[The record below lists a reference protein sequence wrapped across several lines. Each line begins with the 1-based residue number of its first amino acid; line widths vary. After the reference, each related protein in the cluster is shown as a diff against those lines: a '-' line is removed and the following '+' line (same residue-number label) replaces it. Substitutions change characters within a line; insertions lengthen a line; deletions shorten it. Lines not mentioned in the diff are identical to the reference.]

1 MSSHRR
7 RSFALDFV
15 DRHGLW
21 SEAQVHAALAV
32 EKAIK
37 KHKLE
42 LVRFSFPD
50 QHGVLR
56 GKTLVAGEAV
66 RALRGGVT
74 MTSTLLAKDTAHRT
88 VFPVFEPGAGM
99 GIAEMS
105 GAGNFIM
112 VADPQTF
119 CTLPWAENTGWVLCD
134 SYFANGK
141 KVPIST
147 RHLFRDALGKLAK
160 AGFNYVAGLEI
171 EFHLFKIDDPRLAT
185 DTLLWPAEPPLV
197 SHTTHGYQYLTE
209 ARYDQVAP
217 ILDILRKNITAL
229 GLRLQSLEVE
239 FGPSQYE
246 LTLSPAT
253 GVAAADAM
261 VLLRSTLKQVAR
273 RQGYLASLMCRPR
286 LPNTLASGWHLHQ
299 SLRDTKSRANA
310 FVSHNEKDA
319 LSPLGRKFL
328 AGLLANARPA
338 TAFTT
343 PTINGYKRYRGVN
356 TMAPI
361 QAVWAKDNRGA
372 MMRVMGDA
380 GDPGKH
386 LENRSGE
393 PLANPYLYMAS
404 QIYAGLD
411 GITRRLDPGAAT
423 ETPYQNSGA
432 QALPETLKEALA
444 ALRGSA
450 CLRTGFGDG
459 FVDYYAHMKEAE
471 IARCQ
476 RETSNNPEQADV
488 SEWEHR
494 EYFDML

>member
-1 MSSHRR
+1 M
-7 RSFALDFV
+7 DFV

-21 SEAQVHAALAV
+21 SNAQARAAVAV
-32 EKAIK
+32 EKTIK
-37 KHKLE
+37 RGKLE

-56 GKTLVAGEAV
+56 GKTIVAGEAA
-66 RALRGGVT
+66 RALRNGVT

-88 VFPVFEPGAGM
+88 VFPVFEQGAGM
-99 GIAEMS
+99 GLAEMS

-134 SYFANGK
+134 CYFANGN

-171 EFHLFKIDDPRLAT
+171 EFHLFNIEDPKLAT

-197 SHTTHGYQYLTE
+197 RHTTHGYQYLTE
-209 ARYDQVAP
+209 GRYDQVAP
-217 ILDILRKNITAL
+217 ILDILRKNIVGL

-246 LTLSPAT
+246 LTLAPAM
-253 GVAAADAM
+253 GIAAADAM

-273 RQGYLASLMCRPR
+273 REGYLASLMCRPR
-286 LPNTLASGWHLHQ
+286 LANTLPSGWHLHQ
-299 SLRDTKSRANA
+299 SLSDHRSKTNA
-310 FVSHNEKDA
+310 FVSHNDTQA
-319 LSPLGRKFL
+319 LSPLGRKFM
-328 AGLLANARPA
+328 AGLLANARAA

-372 MMRVMGDA
+372 MIRVMGDA
-380 GDPGKH
+380 GDPATH
-386 LENRSGE
+386 LENRTGE
-393 PLANPYLYMAS
+393 PLANPYLFMAS
-404 QIYAGLD
+404 QIYAGID
-411 GITRRLDPGAAT
+411 GITRRLDPGAPT
-423 ETPYQNSGA
+423 ETPYKESGA
-432 QALPETLKEALA
+432 EALPETLAQALA

-450 CLRTGFGDG
+450 CLRAGFGDG

-471 IARCQ
+471 IARC
-476 RETSNNPEQADV
+476 RKETTNNPEQADV